1 MSTFIKTVKVNS
13 YARRAPRKTVME
25 RVRAAAPEEKRTLFA
40 SAQRT
45 PPAIAGQLA
54 AQGAESIIPA
64 MYEAWGAYGWQPQIT
79 WYQLANM
86 YVSWEYTAT
95 EKIARTLASLPAKL
109 YRYENSQGKNVK
121 PYYAKALMFA
131 DRQKNLHP
139 AAIAHKLKKDHGLKR
154 IEIDDHP
161 FLDLVNKPNT
171 DMVRYDFWR
180 MLCIHLELDGAVG
193 VYKARQNAF
202 GNPTELHLLP
212 ATWTGQFKP
221 IPETNGTN
229 IIRGYR
235 LMDQNINTD
244 FDKDEIIWI
253 HYASLRNPFEGMSAI
268 KAQLYSFNMDQYLM
282 QQINAFYKNGAMF
295 SNVFETDQPLSQAQ
309 YNQIAEQL
317 SNYSG
322 AKNAG
327 QKFIL
332 HSGLKVAQAKTET
345 ARQAMID
352 EIEKMARDKQLSAHD
367 MSSGKLGLTEHQN
380 RSNLETVD
388 IGFYNEAIKPRAM
401 LITEYFDQYLVKLY
415 DENLDFEFDYP
426 HFQDRA
432 QDIAERTANLVQ
444 GVTTRNE
451 ERDKMGMEPVDGGDV
466 LLVSPMLVP
475 LSSVANPPKEET
487 SKPEAEGGFPEKEP
501 PPFKPNE
508 PKDFKGGEGSGNF
521 GHEWTSDK
529 KLLAWKKFNA
539 EATAYEPLFK
549 VPFIKWFGKVQSDVI
564 DNLEKHGVKI
574 KSNIGAM
581 NLNGRQKWLADHKDR
596 LNEFVPSKTKMK
608 QDLKE
613 AFKPVYL
620 SVMKQSGDGYMK
632 DLAAL
637 VNKPKAEAAGELEF
651 NLGDP
656 KVQEYLGNRL
666 DETNEE
672 IAQTTIDKIKSILR
686 EDFEEGEPL
695 LQMSTHLRDYFT
707 GAEAYRAAMIART
720 ETTSAMNTAN
730 LESVRQMDLTDT
742 VRKVWITE
750 NDPQVR
756 DTHAEAG
763 ERYSDGYDGDSG
775 KVMGI
780 DDDFVVGSDRMV
792 SPAAGNVAEENINC
806 RCTLAWEVIK

>member
-1 MSTFIKTVKVNS
+1 MPEIAEATDTIKVKS
-13 YARRAPRKTVME
+13 YTRRAPKKTAGE
-25 RVRAAAPEEKRTLFA
+25 SILSASSEEKRSFLN
-40 SAQRT
+40 SANQT
-45 PPAIAGQLA
+45 PPAIAGMLA
-54 AQGAESIIPA
+54 GQGNGGGDMQSIIPA
-64 MYEAWGAYGWQPQIT
+64 MYEAWGAYGWQPQVT

-109 YRYENSQGKNVK
+109 YRYENSQGKSVK
-121 PYYAKALMFA
+121 PYHAKALMFA
-131 DRQKNLHP
+131 DRQKNMHP

-154 IEIDDHP
+154 IEIDEHP
-161 FLDLVNKPNT
+161 FLDLVSKPNS
-171 DMVRYDFWR
+171 DMVRYNFWR
-180 MLCIHLELDGAVG
+180 ILAIHLELDGAVG
-193 VYKARQNAF
+193 VYKARLDGF

-221 IPETNGTN
+221 IPETNGTS

-253 HYASLRNPFEGMSAI
+253 HYTSLRNPYEGMSAI
-268 KAQLYSFNMDQYLM
+268 KAQLYAFNMDQYLM
-282 QQINAFYKNGAMF
+282 QQITAFYKNGAMF
-295 SNVFETDQPLSQAQ
+295 SNMFETEQPLTQTQ
-309 YNQIAEQL
+309 YNNIAGQL

-345 ARQAMID
+345 AREAMID

-367 MSSGKLGLTEHQN
+367 MSAGKLGLTEHQN

-401 LITEYFDQYLVKLY
+401 LITEYFDQYLVKNY
-415 DENLDFEFDYP
+415 DENIDFEFDYP

-432 QDIAERTANLVQ
+432 QDIAERNANLIQ

-451 ERDKMGMEPVDGGDV
+451 ERGKMGMEPVDGGDV

-475 LSSVANPPKEET
+475 ILSVVNLPKDEPLPGAKPGEEEFPPKEPP
-487 SKPEAEGGFPEKEP
+487 SIKPV
-501 PPFKPNE
+501 E
-508 PKDFKGGEGSGNF
+508 PKTKA
-521 GHEWTSDK
+521 WTADR
-529 KLLAWKKFNA
+529 KLLAWKKFNT

-549 VPFIKWFGKVQSDVI
+549 TPFIKWFKSVQSRVI
-564 DNLEKHGVKI
+564 DNLEKHGIKI

-581 NLNGRQKWLADHKDR
+581 NLNGKQKWLADHKDR
-596 LNEFVPSKTKMK
+596 LNEFLPLKNDMK
-608 QDLKE
+608 KELKA
-613 AFKPVYL
+613 AFKPVYM
-620 SVMKQSGDGYMK
+620 SVMKESGTGYMK
-632 DLAAL
+632 DLSAMM
-637 VNKPKAEAAGELEF
+637 NRQKAEITGELEF

-656 KVQEYLGNRL
+656 KVQEYLGDRL
-666 DETNEE
+666 EE
-672 IAQTTIDKIKSILR
+672 FSEDVTQTTIDNVKGILR
-686 EDFEEGEPL
+686 EDFEEGKPQ

-707 GAEAYRAAMIART
+707 GAETYRAAMIART
-720 ETTSAMNTAN
+720 ETTSAMSAAN
-730 LESVRQMDLTDT
+730 LESVRQMDLADS
-742 VRKVWITE
+742 VGKVWITE

-756 DTHAEAG
+756 ETHAEAG
-763 ERYSDGYDGDSG
+763 DRYSDGTDAKTG
-775 KVMGI
+775 KPMLI
-780 DDDFVVGSDRMV
+780 DDEFEIGSDKMDA
-792 SPAAGNVAEENINC
+792 PAGGDEAEENINC
-806 RCTLAWEVIK
+806 RCTMGWEPIK